1 MPVRAIGRGGR
12 SGAVPCRIRSL
23 LHRVARNGFPAVL
36 PGPGPLP
43 GSHGPPGQTPAV
55 WDGAR
60 TGGVPVIY
68 ATVSVNGVPPRR
80 DHREDTRR
88 EERGTG
94 RADPAGRRFPPDDE
108 SLFVVRAR
116 HSIFYETP
124 LGHLLSR
131 LGADH
136 VVLCG
141 QVTEQCVLH
150 SALDAHI
157 RQLRVSVPED
167 AVAPIHR
174 DLAEVALR
182 MMARNMRATVR
193 TADTVDF

>member
-1 MPVRAIGRGGR
+1 M
-12 SGAVPCRIRSL
+12 
-23 LHRVARNGFPAVL
+23 
-36 PGPGPLP
+36 
-43 GSHGPPGQTPAV
+43 
-55 WDGAR
+55 
-60 TGGVPVIY
+60 
-68 ATVSVNGVPPRR
+68 
-80 DHREDTRR
+80 
-88 EERGTG
+88 
-94 RADPAGRRFPPDDE
+94 
-108 SLFVVRAR
+108 
-116 HSIFYETP
+116 
-124 LGHLLSR
+124 
-131 LGADH
+131 
-136 VVLCG
+136 LCG